1 MSRKSLS
8 DILTA
13 RGKSHPYG
21 MPESLETDGRVPSG
35 SVSVKIRDR
44 LFLVRNGN
52 DIFLYD
58 GEEEKVIWPSDC
70 PADNSLDGFSRE
82 LSFAPDVILQAEFG
96 NGMLMAGGEGFGI
109 TVRKAGEK
117 LLLIGLEETGDLIV
131 FDVSRFLLYACIDGR
146 FMLGYMEV

>member
-1 MSRKSLS
+1 MSGKSLS

-13 RGKSHPYG
+13 GGKSHPYG
-21 MPESLETDGRVPSG
+21 MPESRETDGRVPSL

-44 LFLVRNGN
+44 LFLVRNGKE
-52 DIFLYD
+52 IFLYD
-58 GEEEKVIWPSDC
+58 GEEGKAIRPLDC
-70 PADNSLDGFSRE
+70 PVDNSLDGFSRE

-96 NGMLMAGGEGFGI
+96 DGMLKTGGEGFEI

-117 LLLIGLEETGDLIV
+117 LLLIELKETGDLIV
-131 FDVSRFLLYACIDGR
+131 FDVSRFLMYACLDGR